1 MKRHNITSGLIW
13 IILMIL
19 LPLPLIF
26 ILNTGLTDSTSNL
39 IAYDFGIFAY
49 VWWLADIYL
58 STRPKWIA
66 NMIGLPSMYLM
77 HGMLAVFALLAAT
90 IHKFTSSSFHA
101 IIRNTGNIAWYLEI
115 ILMILAIFFL
125 SGWLSD
131 RLNWAKQLKSRTSK
145 VVNHQVSVWIHR
157 LNFVVIALI
166 WLHVNV
172 IPRIAN
178 VPYFTIVFDIYTVIF
193 IAIYFYKKFIT
204 DADMKN
210 SGEVVINQPLTHNI
224 QKLSLKLNKDAKEY
238 NAGDFYFL
246 SFRAKGKSTEAHS
259 FSVASKPKKD
269 QLDFIIHKVG
279 NFTKNI
285 DQYEVGTP
293 VHLEGPYGL
302 FNQEAKNA
310 QGPIVLYALGT
321 GIAPLLSLAQEYTG
335 KKDIHLIWSTS
346 SKENYFTDKL
356 KTL

>member
-1 MKRHNITSGLIW
+1 
-13 IILMIL
+13 
-19 LPLPLIF
+19 
-26 ILNTGLTDSTSNL
+26 
-39 IAYDFGIFAY
+39 
-49 VWWLADIYL
+49 
-58 STRPKWIA
+58 
-66 NMIGLPSMYLM
+66 
-77 HGMLAVFALLAAT
+77 MLR
-90 IHKFTSSSFHA
+90 K
-101 IIRNTGNIAWYLEI
+101 
-115 ILMILAIFFL
+115 
-125 SGWLSD
+125 
-131 RLNWAKQLKSRTSK
+131 
-145 VVNHQVSVWIHR
+145 
-157 LNFVVIALI
+157 
-166 WLHVNV
+166 
-172 IPRIAN
+172 
-178 VPYFTIVFDIYTVIF
+178 
-193 IAIYFYKKFIT
+193 
-204 DADMKN
+204 
-210 SGEVVINQPLTHNI
+210 
-224 QKLSLKLNKDAKEY
+224 Y